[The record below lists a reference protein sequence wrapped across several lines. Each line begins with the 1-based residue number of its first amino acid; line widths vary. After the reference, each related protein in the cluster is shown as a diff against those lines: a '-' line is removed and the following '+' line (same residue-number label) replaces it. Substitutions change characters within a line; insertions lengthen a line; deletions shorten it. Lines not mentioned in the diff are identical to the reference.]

1 MGASIVF
8 GIDLGQLATRES
20 LLAFIVGSAATFVF
34 CRLKW
39 NSMSNMPTSNNK
51 NDTSFPH
58 RVRNIWLAWGVI
70 VLAVLAIGWRQE
82 SATRHNLDCQ
92 RQFTEALRARSV
104 VAQQD
109 QQANVR
115 AQEALQLWIFS
126 LLNPPPDIKDLP
138 QDDPARREWGI
149 KLTQDYLATVDAI
162 GKERAANEVIRQQN
176 PLPQPTCGMK

>member
-1 MGASIVF
+1 MF
-8 GIDLGQLATRES
+8 GIDWGQLATRES
-20 LLAFIVGSAATFVF
+20 LLAAIIGSVATATFMK
-34 CRLKW
+34 LKARF
-39 NSMSNMPTSNNK
+39 SPKTPTSNNA
-51 NDTSFPH
+51 NDTPFTH

-82 SATRHNLDCQ
+82 SATRQGLECQ

-104 VAQQD
+104 VALQD

-126 LLNPPPDIKDLP
+126 LLNPPPNIKDLP

-149 KLTQDYLATVDAI
+149 HLTEQYLATVDTIA
-162 GKERAANEVIRQQN
+162 KERAANEAIRQQH
-176 PLPQPTCGMK
+176 PLPEPTCGLR